1 MPAKNL
7 YLDQSDIDWVEKE
20 RTLQARGFSN
30 YITKLIRDDK
40 DMKMSQRA
48 YKAFKK
54 EAEGK

>member
-20 RTLQARGFSN
+20 RQREARGFSN

-40 DMKMSQRA
+40 ARKSEYRKIRDAK
-48 YKAFKK
+48 
-54 EAEGK
+54 

>member
-20 RTLQARGFSN
+20 RQRESRGFSN

-40 DMKMSQRA
+40 AR
-48 YKAFKK
+48 KAEYRKIRDAK
-54 EAEGK
+54 